1 MTEILLTAAEW
12 SDMLTAPLRDER
24 YRQTALGPYIV
35 EWLTYKRL
43 QDRSERTVDQY
54 ERCLARLAV
63 IYPQK
68 APAEITTADLNAMLA
83 GIPPASRRKVRAA
96 LAGFFQWAHIFD
108 EDTGVTRNPMLKV
121 PVFAK
126 PSKEVYEL
134 FAEAERNMLESLPD
148 DNDSALMLLL
158 FGAALRD
165 GEARL
170 AQAHHLRKDGH
181 RHVLYVEGKGRKRRL
196 VPIRPHVA
204 GAIEHLIV
212 TEGLDADDHLWW
224 SRRKGQ
230 GRNRSKPISYASFMR
245 WWCRCLVEAGV
256 VPEPGIPRNPDWLAW
271 EKAVRA
277 SRGYRNPHITRHT
290 YATEYLRRG
299 GAIEKLSR
307 ILGHSSVEITDQA
320 YGHLVTEDLA
330 ADVERVWADR

>member
-1 MTEILLTAAEW
+1 MTELLLTASEW
-12 SDMLTAPLRDER
+12 ADMLVAPVRDER
-24 YRQTALGPYIV
+24 YRQTALGPFVV

-43 QDRSERTVDQY
+43 QDRSAATVDQY

-63 IYPQK
+63 LHPGK
-68 APAEITTADLNAMLA
+68 APAEITTADINGML
-83 GIPPASRRKVRAA
+83 GTIPAASRRKVRAA
-96 LAGFFQWAHIFD
+96 LAGFFQWAHIF
-108 EDTGVTRNPMLKV
+108 EEETGVKRNPMLKV
-121 PVFAK
+121 PFFPKAQ
-126 PSKEVYEL
+126 KEVYDL
-134 FAEAERNMLESLPD
+134 FTDAARNSLENLPD
-148 DNDSALMLLL
+148 ENDSALMLVL

-165 GEARL
+165 GEARV
-170 AQAHHLRKDGH
+170 AQVSHLRKDGA
-181 RHVLYVEGKGRKRRL
+181 RHVLFVEGKGRKRRL
-196 VPIRPHVA
+196 VPLRPSVV
-204 GAIEHLIV
+204 GALEHLIV
-212 TEGLDADDHLWW
+212 TEGLDADDYLWW

-245 WWCRCLVEAGV
+245 WWCRCLVEAGIV
-256 VPEPGIPRNPDWLAW
+256 EDPGIPRNPDWLAW

-290 YATEYLRRG
+290 YATEYLRRN

-330 ADVERVWADR
+330 ADAERVWG